1 MKPSSLLRLY
11 PRAWRERYGDEFLA
25 MFDRGA
31 LNRHESLDIACAAVV
46 EWTRRPVAGPS
57 IVACACGV
65 AASLVGRLLRAVA
78 VPPSE
83 VITAVVAFLAVFAIG
98 YILWRSNEWL
108 FERTPHTGR
117 RLLQIGLALAI
128 TAGIFGAWTES
139 TYMRSAIWWLRPNA
153 AFFWAGILWSAR
165 LQSILREQ
173 HQELN

>member
-11 PRAWRERYGDEFLA
+11 PRAWRQRYGDEFLA
-25 MFDRGA
+25 MSEHRA
-31 LNRHESLDIACAAVV
+31 LTTRESLDVVRAVVV

-65 AASLVGRLLRAVA
+65 AASAIGRLLRAVA
-78 VPPSE
+78 VPPSQI
-83 VITAVVAFLAVFAIG
+83 VTGVAVFFAIFALG

-117 RLLQIGLALAI
+117 RALQIGLALAI
-128 TAGIFGAWTES
+128 AAGIFGAWTES
-139 TYMRSAIWWLRPNA
+139 THMRSVIWWLRPNA

-165 LQSILREQ
+165 LQSVLREQ
-173 HQELN
+173 HQELH